1 MADLET
7 RSLKLANEYLVLGG
21 KRLSK
26 LDDNV
31 VSTRTWDDEPEEAA
45 TFWKERVETLN
56 DDERTDVET
65 HLPSM
70 NDR

>member
-7 RSLKLANEYLVLGG
+7 PSLKLANEYLALGG

-26 LDDNV
+26 LDDNII
-31 VSTRTWDDEPEEAA
+31 SSRTWDDEPEDASS
-45 TFWKERVETLN
+45 FWKERIETLPQ
-56 DDERTDVET
+56 DQRTEVES